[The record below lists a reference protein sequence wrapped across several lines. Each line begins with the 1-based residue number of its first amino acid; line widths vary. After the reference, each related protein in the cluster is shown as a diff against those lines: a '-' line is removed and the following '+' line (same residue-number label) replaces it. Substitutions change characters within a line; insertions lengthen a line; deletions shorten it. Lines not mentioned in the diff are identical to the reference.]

1 MTTLWRLGV
10 CLTIA
15 FVLAACGGRPVT
27 APAPAGPP
35 KFAEFIFPAAPPNL
49 GPPDL
54 LDAHARAWQFLQAG
68 DTKEADRD
76 FTSIL
81 KIAPAFYPA
90 ETGLGYSAF
99 ARKDSQAA
107 VAHFDKA
114 LAVNGAYA
122 PALAGKGDALLALG
136 RTDAAL
142 DAFQAALTA
151 DPSLTGLRD
160 RVAVLKFRGAQE
172 NITNARKAADAGR
185 FDDARRGYLA
195 AIAASPDSAFLY
207 RELAVVEHRSGDDTS
222 ALSHARQATKLDPA
236 DARALTLIAEVYEAQ
251 KAWPQA
257 ADAYAAVNAVD
268 PSDAIAAKIDTMRE
282 NAAFDAMP
290 EEYRHIDQS
299 PTITRA
305 QLAALLAVRLKGFLR
320 PARGSPTGLVIV
332 DTRGNWAA
340 QWILEVVRAGVMD
353 IFPNHTFQPSS
364 NVRRGDLAQAVT
376 RVLALAGE
384 QKPKIVAP
392 LKDAKPAFPD
402 VAPSNLGYQAAA
414 WAVSSGVMGTLE
426 NGTFQPTRPVSGTEA
441 LDAVTKLEALAK
453 KK

>member
-1 MTTLWRLGV
+1 MTTLWRPGV

-15 FVLAACGGRPVT
+15 LTLAACGGKPVT

-35 KFAEFIFPAAPPNL
+35 KFAEFIFPEPPPSL
-49 GPPDL
+49 GPQNL

-81 KIAPAFYPA
+81 KIAPGFYPA
-90 ETGLGYSAF
+90 EAGLGYSAF

-122 PALAGKGDALLALG
+122 PALAGKGGALLALG

-160 RVAVLKFRGAQE
+160 RVAVLKLRGAQE

-195 AIAASPDSAFLY
+195 AIAASPESAFLY
-207 RELAVVEHRSGDDTS
+207 RELASVEHRSGDDTS
-222 ALSHARQATKLDPA
+222 ALAHAQQGLKLDSA
-236 DARALTLIAEVYEAQ
+236 DVRALTLIAEIYEAQ
-251 KAWPQA
+251 KAWLQA

-268 PSDAIAAKIDTMRE
+268 PSDAVAAKIDTMRE
-282 NAAFDAMP
+282 NAAYDAMP

-299 PTITRA
+299 QTITRA
-305 QLAALLAVRLKGFLR
+305 QLAALLAVHLKGILR
-320 PARGSPTGLVIV
+320 PARGAPTGLVIV

-340 QWILEVVRAGVMD
+340 QWILEVVRAGLMD

-376 RVLALAGE
+376 RVLALVGE

-392 LKDAKPAFPD
+392 LKGARPVFPD

-414 WAVSSGVMGTLE
+414 WAVTSGVMVTLD
-426 NGTFQPTRPVSGTEA
+426 NGAFQPTRAVSGSEA